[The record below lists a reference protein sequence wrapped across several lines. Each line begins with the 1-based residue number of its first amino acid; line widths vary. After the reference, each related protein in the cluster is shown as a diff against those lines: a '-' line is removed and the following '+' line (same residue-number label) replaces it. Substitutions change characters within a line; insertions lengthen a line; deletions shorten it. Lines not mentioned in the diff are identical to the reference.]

1 MSAKNQR
8 SLALLALACGAC
20 LDFGSSA
27 GVGTD
32 ETTIEVT
39 PPRVLDTLC
48 AQGAYTLTGAA
59 VRRAGLTPDSC
70 GFELGPGDGSV
81 TFSTSGSPEETLGST
96 TELRA
101 LVVDL
106 EGGAHA
112 ARWVALTPVPDSTA
126 ALEPRPDTRATTS
139 FTVSSGGRHLG
150 LLDVEGKITIPP
162 YSGGC
167 SVARARGPER
177 PRP

>member
-8 SLALLALACGAC
+8 SLGLLALACGAC
-20 LDFGSSA
+20 LDFGPST
-27 GVGTD
+27 GGTD

-81 TFSTSGSPEETLGST
+81 TFSTSGAPDETQGSS

-106 EGGAHA
+106 DGSPREVG
-112 ARWVALTPVPDSTA
+112 WVALTPMPASSA
-126 ALEPRPDTRATTS
+126 ARAPTPDTSATTS
-139 FTVSSGGRHLG
+139 FTVSSGGKHLG

-167 SVARARGPER
+167 SVARVRGPRR
-177 PRP
+177 PRS